1 MPLTLAPWSREA
13 PVVPSSAGPPR
24 AGRGRARPAVLA
36 AAVLAVLAVLAAPVP
51 AQADPPVETVVDVT
65 AFGADRTGV
74 QDSAAAVKAAL
85 RQART
90 VQGPVR
96 VLFPRGTYQIYP
108 EQAETR
114 ELYLSNTVGADQAYR
129 DKRIGILMEDMRDV
143 TIDGGGSHLQFHGLM
158 TAFAAVRS
166 QNVTVRGFSFD
177 VTAPKVVD
185 ATVSETGVSDGRAY
199 RVLNVP
205 PTNGFTVANN
215 QVTWRGETSPATGQ
229 PYWSGVNGMSYT
241 QIHDPAARS
250 TRRGANPLFTDVASM
265 APLAGNRLRID
276 YTSAAPPTDRGL
288 VYQMREDTRDTAS
301 AFFWESKDVTVQG
314 LKARYLHGFGFLGQ
328 MSENITIDGNDFRTD
343 PAGGR
348 STAGFADFVQM
359 SGIKGAVNI
368 RNNMFD
374 GAHDDAINIHGT
386 YVEVT
391 GRSADG
397 RTLTLDYRHH
407 QTAGFPQ
414 FYPGDSAEIVDKR
427 TMAAV
432 PGSTATVVS
441 VDGPTGRDHNKPLTT
456 MKVSFDRAVPA
467 SVTPGNFVVENTTY
481 TPTVDISGNTVVNIP
496 TRGILVTT
504 RKPVV
509 IRKNTFDG
517 TGMAG
522 IFISSDAREWY
533 ESGPVQDVLITD
545 NTFLRPAGPAILV
558 EPTNQ
563 VQDAGNPVSRNI
575 RIQDNDF
582 RIGDVRLL
590 DAKSVGGITF
600 ERNDVRRLDRST
612 AFEAGTTTV
621 CLAPGTTGTVRTV
634 TGAAPYTTPLFKYR
648 ASSGALVKDNNF
660 DNGLNLRADLNA
672 TDAAQVTTDEVTTN
686 GTDRILP
693 LLPTLTYTSSNPA
706 VAAVDPSGTVTAKAT
721 GTALITP
728 VTTSQLGDTTGTP
741 VTIRVGCAVPVPVPV
756 PTGNRTVS
764 VAGTGDVVDVSG
776 ASTAD
781 GARVIR
787 WQDGSRDNQRF
798 GFTPLGDGYVRIVNQ
813 RSGKDLVV
821 LNASRAAGAEII
833 QHSYSPGA
841 TSNDE
846 WLLEDAGNGRARI
859 ANRYSGLYLTAG
871 AVQGDQFQQ
880 RPYDTGGDRQ
890 TFTVS

>member
-1 MPLTLAPWSREA
+1 M
-13 PVVPSSAGPPR
+13 
-24 AGRGRARPAVLA
+24 
-36 AAVLAVLAVLAAPVP
+36 
-51 AQADPPVETVVDVT
+51 T
-65 AFGADRTGV
+65 AFGADRTGAR
-74 QDSAAAVKAAL
+74 DSAAAVKAAL

-96 VLFPRGTYQIYP
+96 VLFPQGTYQIYP

-114 ELYLSNTVGADQAYR
+114 ELYMSNTVGAKQSLR

-158 TAFAAVRS
+158 TAFAAIRS
-166 QNVTVRGFSFD
+166 QNVAVRNFSFD

-185 ATVSETGVSDGRAY
+185 ATVSETGVSAGRAY
-199 RVLNVP
+199 RVLTIP

-229 PYWSGVNGMSYT
+229 PYWAGVNGMKYT
-241 QIHDPAARS
+241 QLLDPATKLS
-250 TRRGANPLFTDVASM
+250 WRGGSGVLFKDVASM
-265 APLAGNRLRID
+265 APLAGNKLRID

-328 MSENITIDGNDFRTD
+328 MSENITIEGNEFRAD
-343 PAGGR
+343 PATGR
-348 STAGFADFVQM
+348 STAGFADVVQM
-359 SGIKGAVNI
+359 SGVKGAVNI
-368 RNNMFD
+368 RNNWFD

-391 GRSADG
+391 ERSADG
-397 RTLTLDYRHH
+397 RTLTLAYKHP

-414 FYPGDSAEIVDKR
+414 FYPGDSAEVVDKR

-432 PGSTATVVS
+432 PGITAKVVS
-441 VDGPTGRDHNKPLTT
+441 VDGPTGRDHDKPLTT
-456 MKVSFDRAVPA
+456 MKVTFDQVVPA

-481 TPTVDISGNTVVNIP
+481 TPTVDISNNTFTSMP

-504 RKPVV
+504 RKPIV
-509 IRKNTFDG
+509 IKGNTFDG
-517 TGMAG
+517 TGMSS
-522 IFISSDAREWY
+522 IFISSDAYQWY
-533 ESGPVQDVLITD
+533 ESGPVQDVLISN
-545 NTFLRPAGPAILV
+545 NTFLRPADPVILI

-563 VQDAGNPVSRNI
+563 VLDAGNPVSRNI

-582 RIGDVRLL
+582 SIGDVRLL

-600 ERNDVRRLDRST
+600 ERNDVRRLDRNT
-612 AFEAGTTTV
+612 AFAAETTTT

-648 ASSGALVKDNNF
+648 ASSGAVVKDNAF
-660 DNGLNLRADLNA
+660 DNGLNLRAELNA

-706 VAAVDPSGTVTAKAT
+706 VATVDAGGKVTAKAT
-721 GTALITP
+721 GTAVITP
-728 VTTSQLGDTTGTP
+728 VTTSQLGNTTGKP
-741 VTIRVGCAVPVPVPV
+741 VTIQVGCAVLA
-756 PTGNRTVS
+756 TFRTMT

-776 ASTAD
+776 GSLAD
-781 GARVIR
+781 RAPVIR
-787 WQDGSRDNQRF
+787 RPNTGAPNQRF
-798 GFTPLGDGYVRIVNQ
+798 EFRPLADGYVRIVNQ
-813 RSGKDLVV
+813 NSGKDLAV
-821 LNASRAAGAEII
+821 LDASLTAGAKII
-833 QHSYSPGA
+833 QYTYAPGIY
-841 TSNDE
+841 TNDE
-846 WLLEDAGNGRARI
+846 WRLEDAGNGRVRVV
-859 ANRYSGLYLTAG
+859 NRLSGLYLTAG
-871 AVQGDQFQQ
+871 ATQNSQFEQ
-880 RPYDTGGDRQ
+880 RPYDNSGNLQ
-890 TFTVS
+890 TFTIN

>member
-1 MPLTLAPWSREA
+1 MQTSIVLWNRKDPST
-13 PVVPSSAGPPR
+13 PSSLGSARTP
-24 AGRGRARPAVLA
+24 ATGRGRACAAVLA
-36 AAVLAVLAVLAAPVP
+36 AAVVVVALAAPLP
-51 AQADPPVETVVDVT
+51 AQAAPTETVVDVT
-65 AFGADRTGV
+65 TFGADPTGTR
-74 QDSAAAVKAAL
+74 DSAAAVKAAL

-90 VQGPVR
+90 LQGPVR

-114 ELYLSNTVGADQAYR
+114 ELYLSNTVGADQTYR

-185 ATVSETGVSDGRAY
+185 ATVSEAGVSDGRAY
-199 RVLNVP
+199 RVLSIP

-215 QVTWRGETSPATGQ
+215 QVTWLGEKSPATGQ
-229 PYWSGVNGMSYT
+229 PYWSGVNGMRYT
-241 QIHDPAARS
+241 QLHDPAARS
-250 TRRGANPLFTDVASM
+250 TWRGASPLFTNVASM
-265 APLAGNRLRID
+265 TPLAGNKLRID

-359 SGIKGAVNI
+359 SGIKGAVSI
-368 RNNMFD
+368 RNNVFD

-432 PGSTATVVS
+432 PGTTVKVVS
-441 VDGPTGRDHNKPLTT
+441 VDGPTGRDHDKPLTT
-456 MKVSFDRAVPA
+456 MKVTFDQAVPA
-467 SVTPGNFVVENTTY
+467 SVTPGNFVVESTTY
-481 TPTVDISGNTVVNIP
+481 TPTVDISNNTVVNIP

-509 IRKNTFDG
+509 IKNNTFDG

-522 IFISSDAREWY
+522 IFISSDAKEWY
-533 ESGPVQDVLITD
+533 ESGPAQDVLITN
-545 NTFLRPAGPAILV
+545 NTFLRPAGPAILI

-590 DAKSVGGITF
+590 NAKSVGGITF
-600 ERNDVRRLDRST
+600 ERNDVRRLDRNT
-612 AFEAGTTTV
+612 AFTAETTTTNT
-621 CLAPGTTGTVRTV
+621 CLAPGATTTVRTV
-634 TGAAPYTTPLFKYR
+634 TAAAPYKTPLFTYR
-648 ASSGALVKDNNF
+648 ASSGAVVKDNNF
-660 DNGLNLRADLNA
+660 DNGLNLRAELNA

-686 GTDRILP
+686 GTDKVLP
-693 LLPTLTYTSSNPA
+693 LLPNVTYTSNNPA
-706 VAAVDPSGTVTAKAT
+706 VATVDAGGKVTAKAA

-728 VTTSQLGDTTGTP
+728 VTTSQLGDTTGRP
-741 VTIRVGCAVPVPVPV
+741 VTIRVGCAVP
-756 PTGNRTVS
+756 TTYRTVA
-764 VAGTGDVVDVSG
+764 VTGTSDVIDVSG
-776 ASTAD
+776 SSLAD
-781 GARVIR
+781 GGPVVRRPGTGGA
-787 WQDGSRDNQRF
+787 NQRF
-798 GFTPLGDGYVRIVNQ
+798 EFRPLADGHVRIVNQ
-813 RSGKDLVV
+813 NSGKDLAV
-821 LNASRAAGAEII
+821 LNASKTAGAKII
-833 QHSYSPGA
+833 QHSYAPGA
-841 TSNDE
+841 DTNDE
-846 WLLEDAGNGRARI
+846 WRLEDTGNGRVRI
-859 ANRYSGLYLTAG
+859 ANRLSGLYLTAG
-871 AVQGDQFQQ
+871 TTQNSQFEQ
-880 RPYDTGGDRQ
+880 RPYDSTGNLQ
-890 TFTVS
+890 TFTIN

>member
-1 MPLTLAPWSREA
+1 VVALAL
-13 PVVPSSAGPPR
+13 AGP
-24 AGRGRARPAVLA
+24 L
-36 AAVLAVLAVLAAPVP
+36 P
-51 AQADPPVETVVDVT
+51 AQAAPAETVVDVT

-74 QDSAAAVKAAL
+74 RDSAGAVAAAL
-85 RQART
+85 RQAKT

-96 VLFPRGTYQIYP
+96 VLFPQGTYQIYP

-114 ELYLSNTVGADQAYR
+114 ELYMSNTVGDSQALR
-129 DKRIGILMEDMRDV
+129 DKRIGILVEDMRDV

-166 QNVTVRGFSFD
+166 QNVTVRDFSFD

-185 ATVSETGVSDGRAY
+185 ATVSETGVADGRAY
-199 RVLNVP
+199 RVLNIP
-205 PTNGFTVANN
+205 STNGFTVANN
-215 QVTWRGETSPATGQ
+215 QVTWLGEKSPATGQ
-229 PYWSGVNGMSYT
+229 PYWSYKNLNYT
-241 QIHDPAARS
+241 QLHDPATRS
-250 TRRGANPLFTDVASM
+250 TWRGGGGVLFKDVASM
-265 APLAGNRLRID
+265 TPLAGNKLRID

-288 VYQMREDTRDTAS
+288 VYQMRDDIRDTAS
-301 AFFWESKDVTVQG
+301 AFFWESKDVTVKK

-328 MSENITIDGNDFRTD
+328 MSENITIEDNEFRTD
-343 PAGGR
+343 PASGR
-348 STAGFADFVQM
+348 STVGFADFVQM

-368 RNNMFD
+368 RNNWFD

-397 RTLTLDYRHH
+397 RTLTLAYKHH

-432 PGSTATVVS
+432 PGATARVVS

-456 MKVSFDRAVPA
+456 MKVTFDQVVPA

-509 IRKNTFDG
+509 IRNNTFDG
-517 TGMAG
+517 TRMAS
-522 IFISSDAREWY
+522 IFISSDAKEWY
-533 ESGPVQDVLITD
+533 ESGPAQDVLITN
-545 NTFLRPAGPAILV
+545 NTFLRPAGPVILV
-558 EPTNQ
+558 EPTNE
-563 VQDAGNPVSRNI
+563 VQDPANPVSRNI

-600 ERNDVRRLDRST
+600 ERNDVRRLDRNT
-612 AFEAGTTTV
+612 AFAAETTTT

-634 TGAAPYTTPLFKYR
+634 TGAAPYKTQLFKYR
-648 ASSGALVKDNNF
+648 ASSGAVVKDNNF
-660 DNGLNLRADLNA
+660 DNGLNLRAELNA

-686 GTDRILP
+686 GTDKILP

-706 VAAVDPSGTVTAKAT
+706 VATVDSSGKVTAKAT
-721 GTALITP
+721 GTADITP
-728 VTTSQLGDTTGTP
+728 VTTSQLGDTAGKP
-741 VTIRVGCAVPVPVPV
+741 VSIQVGCAVP
-756 PTGNRTVS
+756 TSFRTMT

-776 ASTAD
+776 SSLAD
-781 GARVIR
+781 FAPVIR
-787 WQDGSRDNQRF
+787 RPNTAAPNQRF
-798 GFTPLGDGYVRIVNQ
+798 EFRPLADGYVRIVNQ
-813 RSGKDLVV
+813 NSGRDLAV
-821 LNASRAAGAEII
+821 LNASRAAGAKII
-833 QHSYSPGA
+833 QHSYAPGA
-841 TSNDE
+841 NTNDE
-846 WLLEDAGNGRARI
+846 WRLEDAGNGRVRVV
-859 ANRYSGLYLTAG
+859 NRLSGLYLTAG
-871 AVQGDQFQQ
+871 ATQGSQFEQ
-880 RPYDTGGDRQ
+880 RPSDGSGLQ
-890 TFTVS
+890 TFVLG

>member
-1 MPLTLAPWSREA
+1 MHRSILPWSPTA
-13 PVVPSSAGPPR
+13 PRDPSSTRPR
-24 AGRGRARPAVLA
+24 PGRGRSALLSA
-36 AAVLAVLAVLAAPVP
+36 AAVVAALAAPLP
-51 AQADPPVETVVDVT
+51 AQAAPTETVVDVT
-65 AFGADRTGV
+65 AFGADRTGTR
-74 QDSAAAVKAAL
+74 DSAAAVKAAL

-114 ELYLSNTVGADQAYR
+114 ELYLSNTVGADQTYR

-158 TAFAAVRS
+158 TAFAAIRS

-185 ATVSETGVSDGRAY
+185 ATVSETGVADGRAY
-199 RVLNVP
+199 RVLNIP
-205 PTNGFTVANN
+205 PTNGFTVVNN
-215 QVTWRGETSPATGQ
+215 QVTWLGEKSPATGQ
-229 PYWSGVNGMSYT
+229 PYWSGVNGMRYT
-241 QIHDPAARS
+241 QLHDPANTS
-250 TRRGANPLFTDVASM
+250 TWRGANPLFTNVASM
-265 APLAGNRLRID
+265 TAQAGNKLRID

-343 PAGGR
+343 PATGR

-368 RNNMFD
+368 RNNVFD

-397 RTLTLDYRHH
+397 RTLTLEYKHH

-427 TMAAV
+427 TMATV
-432 PGSTATVVS
+432 PGATARVVS

-456 MKVSFDRAVPA
+456 MKVTFDQAVPA

-509 IRKNTFDG
+509 IRNNTFDG
-517 TGMAG
+517 TRMAS
-522 IFISSDAREWY
+522 IFISSDAKEWY
-533 ESGPVQDVLITD
+533 ESGPAQDVLITK
-545 NTFLRPAGPAILV
+545 NTFLRPAGPVILV
-558 EPTNQ
+558 EPTNE

-600 ERNDVRRLDRST
+600 ERNDVRRLDRNT
-612 AFEAGTTTV
+612 AFAAETTTT
-621 CLAPGTTGTVRTV
+621 CLAPGATGTVRTV
-634 TGAAPYTTPLFKYR
+634 AGAAPYTTPLFKYR
-648 ASSGALVKDNNF
+648 ASSGALVKDNDF
-660 DNGLNLRADLNA
+660 DNGLNLRAELNA
-672 TDAAQVTTDEVTTN
+672 TDAAQVATDDVTTN
-686 GTDRILP
+686 GTNRILP

-706 VAAVDPSGTVTAKAT
+706 VATVDSSGKVTARAT
-721 GTALITP
+721 GTAVITP
-728 VTTSQLGDTTGTP
+728 VTTSQLGDTTGKP
-741 VTIRVGCAVPVPVPV
+741 VTVQVGCAVPA
-756 PTGNRTVS
+756 TFRTMT

-776 ASTAD
+776 SSLAD
-781 GARVIR
+781 HAPVIR
-787 WQDGSRDNQRF
+787 RPNADAPNQRF
-798 GFTPLGDGYVRIVNQ
+798 EFRPLADGYVRIVNQ
-813 RSGKDLVV
+813 NSGRDLAV
-821 LNASRAAGAEII
+821 LNASRTAGAKII
-833 QHSYSPGA
+833 QHAYAPGA
-841 TSNDE
+841 DTNDE
-846 WLLEDAGNGRARI
+846 WRPEDAGNGRVRVV
-859 ANRYSGLYLTAG
+859 NRLSGLYLTAG
-871 AVQGDQFQQ
+871 ATQGSQFEQ
-880 RPYDTGGDRQ
+880 RPYDGSGLQ
-890 TFTVS
+890 TFVLG